1 MDTPLPWLIAG
12 TAVGLA
18 LALAGRSVHRRV
30 AATRRARR
38 ADETTGASTDG
49 LESTGGSSVPP
60 VAASAGTPR
69 PKRKKDP
76 ARVAAKIQARAQ
88 ADRVIAAEAERV
100 RLSRAAKAARAAP
113 HVLVVDDSN
122 TVRQL
127 TGSLLERN
135 GYRVTYA
142 VDGMEALLRIASELP
157 DALVTDIE
165 MPRLDGI
172 SLVRRL
178 RADPRTAPLPI
189 VMISS
194 AEARFREAAHE
205 SGVDVLLAKL
215 YADAALLAPLA
226 PLKLRR

>member
-12 TAVGLA
+12 TAVGIA

-30 AATRRARR
+30 AAMRRARH
-38 ADETTGASTDG
+38 AEEAA
-49 LESTGGSSVPP
+49 
-60 VAASAGTPR
+60 AASEDGTAVRPARPR
-69 PKRKKDP
+69 RAKDP
-76 ARVAAKIQARAQ
+76 ARVAAKIKARAQ

-100 RLSRAAKAARAAP
+100 RLARETVTVRPAP

-122 TVRQL
+122 TIRQL

-142 VDGMEALLRIASELP
+142 VDGMEALLRIASDLP

-194 AEARFREAAHE
+194 AVDRFREAAHA
-205 SGVDVLLAKL
+205 SGVDALLAKP
-215 YADAALLAPLA
+215 YADEALLAPLA
-226 PLKLRR
+226 PLKSRR